1 MAPWAQGAFNIVS
14 FYRKLDDL
22 ILDPYINPE
31 FYKRMIEYFSNRMLE
46 TIRQFIKAGADIICC
61 GGNVGNASMTGPK
74 FFKEF
79 VLPYEKKIAKL
90 VKDSGAFYLYHNC
103 GDAAALL
110 DYYPQ
115 IGMNIYETLT
125 PAPYGD
131 TDLDD
136 ALVKFD
142 KSITLS
148 GNIDQVSFL
157 KNASPEEIREEVR
170 KVLDKVKKRG
180 NFILA
185 TTDYF
190 SEQTPYENIFA
201 FAEAGME
208 YGKYD

>member
-1 MAPWAQGAFNIVS
+1 M
-14 FYRKLDDL
+14 
-22 ILDPYINPE
+22 
-31 FYKRMIEYFSNRMLE
+31 
-46 TIRQFIKAGADIICC
+46 
-61 GGNVGNASMTGPK
+61 
-74 FFKEF
+74 
-79 VLPYEKKIAKL
+79 
-90 VKDSGAFYLYHNC
+90 
-103 GDAAALL
+103 
-110 DYYPQ
+110 
-115 IGMNIYETLT
+115 
-125 PAPYGD
+125 
-131 TDLDD
+131 
-136 ALVKFD
+136 KFD